1 MTENARPP
9 CLRGAESREADAEVG
24 GITRAGSSTRRKAF
38 ALQRLSAIDEG
49 SIVGRR
55 VATRLPRMRAFPD
68 QKPLVLQV

>member
-24 GITRAGSSTRRKAF
+24 GIAREGSSARRKAF

-49 SIVGRR
+49 SIVGR
-55 VATRLPRMRAFPD
+55 
-68 QKPLVLQV
+68 